1 MSKTAVINALVLKVT
16 DCGENDRLIS
26 LLSVEKGR
34 IGVIAK
40 GGRSVRYKYLPSIQL
55 FTYSTFELYEK
66 NGMYWIKDALV
77 NTYFPHL
84 CDSIESV
91 ALASYLA
98 DLAYEL
104 SDENESGGEILRLL
118 LNSFYMI
125 SESAKPHGIIKA
137 VFELRA
143 VCYSGYM
150 PELSSCDECHKES
163 SDLYYVDIMNGRLLC
178 PDCFGGSSADKPYGT
193 DGDMSDSVNA
203 LGERNTYIPVS
214 LGVINTARY
223 ILSADPKRI
232 FAFRLDSEKDSYD
245 LSRLTEIYATWHLG
259 RGFTTLD
266 FYKTLKS
273 GNI

>member
-55 FTYSTFELYEK
+55 FTYSTFELYER

-125 SESAKPHGIIKA
+125 SESAKPYGIIKA

-150 PELSSCDECHKES
+150 PELSSCGECHNENN
-163 SDLYYVDIMNGRLLC
+163 DLYYVDIMNGRLLC
-178 PDCFGGSSADKPYGT
+178 PDCFGRSPVDKPY
-193 DGDMSDSVNA
+193 DANDDMSDSVNK

-223 ILSADPKRI
+223 ILNADPKRI
-232 FAFRLDSEKDSYD
+232 FAFRLDSEKDNYD
-245 LSRLTEIYATWHLG
+245 LSRLAEIYATWHLG
-259 RGFTTLD
+259 RGFSTLD
-266 FYKTLKS
+266 FYKTIKS